1 MTTHKDENFV
11 SNSSITLESPE
22 VEKLRPR
29 ISLIGVGG
37 GGGNALKTMVD
48 QELDGVELFAV
59 NTDVQDL
66 ENLNGVTSIPIGSHS
81 TQGMGAGADPKVGK
95 KAAEESQEEIR
106 RYLEGTNMLFITACL
121 GGGTGTGA
129 APVIAQLAKDM
140 GILTVGIVTTPWR
153 FEGKKRMVSA
163 QAGVDEL
170 CSILDTVIV
179 IPNQNIF
186 RVINEKTPMKE
197 CEDLVNKTLHDGV
210 SAISALIMKNGSI
223 NIDFA
228 DVQTI
233 MQHKGKAIFGVGT
246 ASGEDRAV
254 LSAEAAISNPML
266 DDLSLKGTKGLLVS
280 LTAGSDINPFE
291 IDSALSLIQK
301 DVGKD
306 CEVIFGVFLDDEIGD
321 NFRTA
326 VIATGMNQGSEEIVV
341 DINKAEKNPLGQN
354 FIDII
359 EEKNSLL
366 GDNDESIDLEIK
378 TVSSE
383 EPHNM
388 SSEEDF
394 SFEEDFSKGTDL
406 LADENISNL
415 PDPEDWENDDGV
427 PLFNNDR
434 FDPSEDDKEEESQL
448 EIPAFQRFLG
458 RIKGN

>member
-1 MTTHKDENFV
+1 MSTYDEENFV
-11 SNSSITLESPE
+11 SNSSITLETPE

-37 GGGNALKTMVD
+37 GGGNALKTMV
-48 QELDGVELFAV
+48 EEGLDGVELFAV

-66 ENLNGVTSIPIGSHS
+66 ENLTGVTSIPIGSHA
-81 TQGMGAGADPKVGK
+81 TQGMGAGADPKIGK

-106 RYLEGTNMLFITACL
+106 RYLEGTHMLFITACL

-140 GILTVGIVTTPWR
+140 GILTVGIVTTPWK
-153 FEGKKRMVSA
+153 FEGKKRMLSA
-163 QAGVDEL
+163 KSGVDEL

-228 DVQTI
+228 DVKTI
-233 MQHKGKAIFGVGT
+233 MQHKGKAVFGVGT
-246 ASGEDRAV
+246 ASGEDRAI

-301 DVGKD
+301 DVGDD
-306 CEVIFGVFLDDEIGD
+306 CEVIFGVFPDDEIGD
-321 NFRTA
+321 SFRTA
-326 VIATGMNQGSEEIVV
+326 VIATGMEQNAEETVV
-341 DINKAEKNPLGQN
+341 ELNIDNNPSGQN
-354 FIDII
+354 FVDILDENNLSSGINEDNI
-359 EEKNSLL
+359 E
-366 GDNDESIDLEIK
+366 LEVKKI
-378 TVSSE
+378 TPDV
-383 EPHNM
+383 PHNIG
-388 SSEEDF
+388 SNEDSNFDEDF
-394 SFEEDFSKGTDL
+394 SQSIES
-406 LADENISNL
+406 LADENISTL
-415 PDPEDWENDDGV
+415 PEAEDWENDDGV

-434 FDPSEDDKEEESQL
+434 FDPSQEDKEDESQL
-448 EIPAFQRFLG
+448 EIPALQRFFG

>member
-1 MTTHKDENFV
+1 MTVYDEENFV
-11 SNSSITLESPE
+11 SNSSITLKTPE
-22 VEKLRPR
+22 VQKLRPR

-37 GGGNALKTMVD
+37 GGGNALKTMVE
-48 QELDGVELFAV
+48 QGLDGVELFAV

-66 ENLNGVTSIPIGSHS
+66 ENLSGVTSIPIGSHS

-106 RYLEGTNMLFITACL
+106 RYLEGTHMLFITACL

-140 GILTVGIVTTPWR
+140 GILTVGIVTTPWK
-153 FEGKKRMVSA
+153 FEGKKRMSSA
-163 QAGVDEL
+163 KSGVDEL

-228 DVQTI
+228 DVKTI
-233 MQHKGKAIFGVGT
+233 MQHRGKAVFGVGT
-246 ASGEDRAV
+246 ASGEDRAI

-301 DVGKD
+301 DVGED
-306 CEVIFGVFLDDEIGD
+306 CEVIFGVFPDEEIGD
-321 NFRTA
+321 SFRTA
-326 VIATGMNQGSEEIVV
+326 VIATGMDQSADETVI
-341 DINKAEKNPLGQN
+341 DINDHDNNSKGQN

-359 EEKNSLL
+359 DENTSSGNTNDKNVELPLRTASP
-366 GDNDESIDLEIK
+366 DI
-378 TVSSE
+378 
-383 EPHNM
+383 PHNM
-388 SSEEDF
+388 DTDDT
-394 SFEEDFSKGTDL
+394 SFEEDFSESIES

-415 PDPEDWENDDGV
+415 PDAEDWENDDGV

-434 FDPSEDDKEEESQL
+434 FDPSEDDQEDESQL
-448 EIPAFQRFLG
+448 EIPALQRFLG

>member
-1 MTTHKDENFV
+1 MTAYDEENFV
-11 SNSSITLESPE
+11 SNSSITLETPE

-37 GGGNALKTMVD
+37 GGGNALKTMIE
-48 QELDGVELFAV
+48 QGLDGVELFAV

-66 ENLNGVTSIPIGSHS
+66 ENLSGVTSIAIGSHS

-106 RYLEGTNMLFITACL
+106 RYLEGTHMLFITACL

-140 GILTVGIVTTPWR
+140 GILTVAIVTTPWK
-153 FEGKKRMVSA
+153 FEGKKRMSSA
-163 QAGVDEL
+163 KSGVDEL

-228 DVQTI
+228 DVKTI
-233 MQHKGKAIFGVGT
+233 MQHKGKAVFGVGT

-301 DVGKD
+301 DVGED
-306 CEVIFGVFLDDEIGD
+306 CEVIFGVFPDEEIGD
-321 NFRTA
+321 SFRTA
-326 VIATGMNQGSEEIVV
+326 VIATGMDQNVDETVV
-341 DINKAEKNPLGQN
+341 DINNSDKNPVDQN
-354 FIDII
+354 FIDVI
-359 EEKNSLL
+359 
-366 GDNDESIDLEIK
+366 DEN
-378 TVSSE
+378 VSSSNKDDE
-383 EPHNM
+383 NVELPLRNIAPDIPHNM
-388 SSEEDF
+388 DADEA
-394 SFEEDFSKGTDL
+394 SFEEDFSKSIES

-415 PDPEDWENDDGV
+415 PDAEDWENDDGV

-434 FDPSEDDKEEESQL
+434 FDPSEDDREDESQL
-448 EIPAFQRFLG
+448 EIPALQRFLG
-458 RIKGN
+458 KIKGN

>member
-1 MTTHKDENFV
+1 MTAYDDENFV
-11 SNSSITLESPE
+11 SNSSITLETPE

-37 GGGNALKTMVD
+37 GGGNALKTMVE
-48 QELDGVELFAV
+48 QGLNGVELFAV

-66 ENLNGVTSIPIGSHS
+66 ENLSGVTSIPIGSHS

-106 RYLEGTNMLFITACL
+106 RYLEGTHMLFITACL

-153 FEGKKRMVSA
+153 FEGKKRMLSA
-163 QAGVDEL
+163 TNGVDEL
-170 CSILDTVIV
+170 CAILDTVIV

-210 SAISALIMKNGSI
+210 SAVSDLIMKNGSI

-228 DVQTI
+228 DVETI
-233 MQHKGKAIFGVGT
+233 MQHKGKAVFGVGT
-246 ASGEDRAV
+246 ASGEDRAI

-301 DVGKD
+301 DVGDD
-306 CEVIFGVFLDDEIGD
+306 CEVIFGVFPDDEIGD
-321 NFRTA
+321 SFRTA
-326 VIATGMNQGSEEIVV
+326 VIATGMDQNIEETVVVLPSSGTSIEDNPSGQDFV
-341 DINKAEKNPLGQN
+341 DIINENNLN
-354 FIDII
+354 
-359 EEKNSLL
+359 
-366 GDNDESIDLEIK
+366 DNIKLEVKKITPDKPHNITSEQASDLEGIESL
-378 TVSSE
+378 V
-383 EPHNM
+383 
-388 SSEEDF
+388 D
-394 SFEEDFSKGTDL
+394 D
-406 LADENISNL
+406 NISTL
-415 PDPEDWENDDGV
+415 PDAEDWENDDI
-427 PLFNNDR
+427 PLFGNDK
-434 FDPSEDDKEEESQL
+434 FDPSDDDKEDESQL
-448 EIPAFQRFLG
+448 EIPAFQRFFG

>member
-1 MTTHKDENFV
+1 MSTYDEENFV
-11 SNSSITLESPE
+11 SNSSITLETPE

-37 GGGNALKTMVD
+37 GGGNALKTMV
-48 QELDGVELFAV
+48 EEGLDGVELFAV

-66 ENLNGVTSIPIGSHS
+66 ENLTGVTSIPIGSHA
-81 TQGMGAGADPKVGK
+81 TQGMGAGADPKIGK

-106 RYLEGTNMLFITACL
+106 RYLEGTHMLFITACL

-140 GILTVGIVTTPWR
+140 GILTVGIVTTPWK
-153 FEGKKRMVSA
+153 FEGKKRMLSA
-163 QAGVDEL
+163 KSGVDEL

-228 DVQTI
+228 DVKTI
-233 MQHKGKAIFGVGT
+233 MQHKGKAVFGVGT
-246 ASGEDRAV
+246 ASGEDRAI

-301 DVGKD
+301 DVGD
-306 CEVIFGVFLDDEIGD
+306 ECEVIFGVFPDDEIGD
-321 NFRTA
+321 SFRTA
-326 VIATGMNQGSEEIVV
+326 VIATGMEQNAEETVV
-341 DINKAEKNPLGQN
+341 DLNIDNNPSGQN
-354 FIDII
+354 FVDILDENNLSSVINEDNI
-359 EEKNSLL
+359 E
-366 GDNDESIDLEIK
+366 LEVKKI
-378 TVSSE
+378 TPDV
-383 EPHNM
+383 PHNI
-388 SSEEDF
+388 SSKEDSNFDEDF
-394 SFEEDFSKGTDL
+394 SQSIES
-406 LADENISNL
+406 LADENISSL
-415 PDPEDWENDDGV
+415 PEAEDWENDDGV

-434 FDPSEDDKEEESQL
+434 FDPSQEDKEDESQL
-448 EIPAFQRFLG
+448 EIPALQRFFG

>member
-1 MTTHKDENFV
+1 MTAYDEENFV
-11 SNSSITLESPE
+11 SNSSITLETPE

-37 GGGNALKTMVD
+37 GGGNALKTMVE
-48 QELDGVELFAV
+48 QGLDGVELFAV

-66 ENLNGVTSIPIGSHS
+66 ENLSGVTSIAIGSHS

-106 RYLEGTNMLFITACL
+106 RYLEGTHMLFITACL

-140 GILTVGIVTTPWR
+140 GILTVAIVTTPWK
-153 FEGKKRMVSA
+153 FEGKKRMSSA
-163 QAGVDEL
+163 KTGIDEL
-170 CSILDTVIV
+170 CSILDTVII

-228 DVQTI
+228 DVKTI
-233 MQHKGKAIFGVGT
+233 MQHKGKAVFGVGT

-301 DVGKD
+301 DVGED
-306 CEVIFGVFLDDEIGD
+306 CEVIFGVFPDEEIGD
-321 NFRTA
+321 SFRTA
-326 VIATGMNQGSEEIVV
+326 VIATGMDQNVDETVV
-341 DINKAEKNPLGQN
+341 DINNSDKNPVDQN
-354 FIDII
+354 FIDVI
-359 EEKNSLL
+359 
-366 GDNDESIDLEIK
+366 DEN
-378 TVSSE
+378 VSSSNKDDE
-383 EPHNM
+383 NVEIPLRNIAPDIPHNI
-388 SSEEDF
+388 DAGDA
-394 SFEEDFSKGTDL
+394 SFEEDFSKSIES

-415 PDPEDWENDDGV
+415 PDAEDWENDDGV

-434 FDPSEDDKEEESQL
+434 FDPSEDDREDESQL
-448 EIPAFQRFLG
+448 EIPALQRFLG
-458 RIKGN
+458 KIKGN

>member
-1 MTTHKDENFV
+1 MTAYDEENFV
-11 SNSSITLESPE
+11 SNSSITLETPE
-22 VEKLRPR
+22 VQKLRPR

-37 GGGNALKTMVD
+37 GGGNALKTMVE
-48 QELDGVELFAV
+48 QGLEGVELFAV

-66 ENLNGVTSIPIGSHS
+66 ENLSGVTSIPIGSHS

-106 RYLEGTNMLFITACL
+106 RYLEGTHMLFITACL

-140 GILTVGIVTTPWR
+140 GILTVGIVTTPWK
-153 FEGKKRMVSA
+153 FEGKKRMSSA
-163 QAGVDEL
+163 KSGVDEL

-228 DVQTI
+228 DVKTI
-233 MQHKGKAIFGVGT
+233 MQHRGKAVFGVGT
-246 ASGEDRAV
+246 ASGEDRAI

-301 DVGKD
+301 DVGED
-306 CEVIFGVFLDDEIGD
+306 CEVIFGVFPDEEIGD
-321 NFRTA
+321 SFRTA
-326 VIATGMNQGSEEIVV
+326 VIATGMDQSADKTVI
-341 DINKAEKNPLGQN
+341 DINDHDNNSKGQN

-359 EEKNSLL
+359 DENTSSGNTNDKNVELPLRTASP
-366 GDNDESIDLEIK
+366 DI
-378 TVSSE
+378 
-383 EPHNM
+383 PHNM
-388 SSEEDF
+388 DTDDT
-394 SFEEDFSKGTDL
+394 SFEEDFSESIES

-415 PDPEDWENDDGV
+415 SDAEDWENDDGV

-434 FDPSEDDKEEESQL
+434 FDPSEDDQEDESQL
-448 EIPAFQRFLG
+448 EIPALQRFLG

>member
-1 MTTHKDENFV
+1 MTAYDEENFV
-11 SNSSITLESPE
+11 SNSSITLETPE

-37 GGGNALKTMVD
+37 GGGNALKTMVE
-48 QELDGVELFAV
+48 QGLDGVELFAV

-66 ENLNGVTSIPIGSHS
+66 ENLSGVTSIAIGSHS

-106 RYLEGTNMLFITACL
+106 RYLEGTHMLFITACL

-140 GILTVGIVTTPWR
+140 GILTVAIVTTPWK
-153 FEGKKRMVSA
+153 FEGKKRMSSA
-163 QAGVDEL
+163 KSGVDEL

-228 DVQTI
+228 DVKTI
-233 MQHKGKAIFGVGT
+233 MQHKGKAVFGVGT

-301 DVGKD
+301 DVGED
-306 CEVIFGVFLDDEIGD
+306 CEVIFGVFPDEEIGD
-321 NFRTA
+321 SFRTA
-326 VIATGMNQGSEEIVV
+326 VIATGMDQNVDETVV
-341 DINKAEKNPLGQN
+341 DINNSDKNPVDQN
-354 FIDII
+354 FIDVI
-359 EEKNSLL
+359 
-366 GDNDESIDLEIK
+366 DEN
-378 TVSSE
+378 VSSSNKDDE
-383 EPHNM
+383 NVELPLRNIAPDIPHNM
-388 SSEEDF
+388 DADEA
-394 SFEEDFSKGTDL
+394 SFEEDFSKSIES

-415 PDPEDWENDDGV
+415 PDAEDWENDDGV

-434 FDPSEDDKEEESQL
+434 FDPSEDDREDESQL
-448 EIPAFQRFLG
+448 EIPALQRFLG
-458 RIKGN
+458 RIKGS

>member
-1 MTTHKDENFV
+1 MTTYEEENFV
-11 SNSSITLESPE
+11 SNSSITLETPE
-22 VEKLRPR
+22 IEKLRPR

-37 GGGNALKTMVD
+37 GGGNALKTMVE
-48 QELDGVELFAV
+48 QGLDGVELFAV

-81 TQGMGAGADPKVGK
+81 TQGMGAGADPKIGK

-106 RYLEGTNMLFITACL
+106 RYLEGTHMLFITACL

-140 GILTVGIVTTPWR
+140 GILTVGIVTTPWK
-153 FEGKKRMVSA
+153 FEGKKRMSSA
-163 QAGVDEL
+163 KNGVDEL

-228 DVQTI
+228 DVKTI
-233 MQHKGKAIFGVGT
+233 MQHKGKAVFGVGT
-246 ASGEDRAV
+246 ASGEDRAI

-301 DVGKD
+301 DVGED
-306 CEVIFGVFLDDEIGD
+306 CEVIFGVFPDEEIGD
-321 NFRTA
+321 SFRTA
-326 VIATGMNQGSEEIVV
+326 VIATGMEQNIEETVV
-341 DINKAEKNPLGQN
+341 EINADKNPTG
-354 FIDII
+354 
-359 EEKNSLL
+359 
-366 GDNDESIDLEIK
+366 
-378 TVSSE
+378 
-383 EPHNM
+383 
-388 SSEEDF
+388 
-394 SFEEDFSKGTDL
+394 
-406 LADENISNL
+406 
-415 PDPEDWENDDGV
+415 
-427 PLFNNDR
+427 
-434 FDPSEDDKEEESQL
+434 
-448 EIPAFQRFLG
+448 
-458 RIKGN
+458 

>member
-1 MTTHKDENFV
+1 MTAYDEENFV
-11 SNSSITLESPE
+11 SNSSITLETPE

-37 GGGNALKTMVD
+37 GGGNALKTMVE
-48 QELDGVELFAV
+48 QGLDGVELFAV

-66 ENLNGVTSIPIGSHS
+66 ENLSGVTSIAIGSHS

-106 RYLEGTNMLFITACL
+106 RYLEGTHMLFITACL

-140 GILTVGIVTTPWR
+140 GILTVGIVTTPWK
-153 FEGKKRMVSA
+153 FEGKKRMSSA
-163 QAGVDEL
+163 KTGIDEL
-170 CSILDTVIV
+170 CSILDTVII

-228 DVQTI
+228 DVKTI
-233 MQHKGKAIFGVGT
+233 MQHKGKAVFGVGT

-301 DVGKD
+301 DVGED
-306 CEVIFGVFLDDEIGD
+306 CEVIFGVFPDEEIGD
-321 NFRTA
+321 SFRTA
-326 VIATGMNQGSEEIVV
+326 VIATGMDQNVDETVV
-341 DINKAEKNPLGQN
+341 DINNSDKNPVDQN
-354 FIDII
+354 FIDVI
-359 EEKNSLL
+359 
-366 GDNDESIDLEIK
+366 DEN
-378 TVSSE
+378 VSSSNKDDE
-383 EPHNM
+383 NVELPLRNIAPDIPHNL
-388 SSEEDF
+388 S
-394 SFEEDFSKGTDL
+394 L
-406 LADENISNL
+406 IH
-415 PDPEDWENDDGV
+415 
-427 PLFNNDR
+427 
-434 FDPSEDDKEEESQL
+434 
-448 EIPAFQRFLG
+448 I
-458 RIKGN
+458 

>member
-1 MTTHKDENFV
+1 MSTYDEENFV
-11 SNSSITLESPE
+11 SNSSITLETPE

-37 GGGNALKTMVD
+37 GGGNALKTMV
-48 QELDGVELFAV
+48 EEGLDGVELFAV

-66 ENLNGVTSIPIGSHS
+66 ENLTGVTSIPIGSHA
-81 TQGMGAGADPKVGK
+81 TQGMGAGADPKIGK

-106 RYLEGTNMLFITACL
+106 RYLEGTHMLFITACL

-140 GILTVGIVTTPWR
+140 GILTVGIVTTPWK
-153 FEGKKRMVSA
+153 FEGKKRMLSA
-163 QAGVDEL
+163 KSGVDEL

-228 DVQTI
+228 DVKTI
-233 MQHKGKAIFGVGT
+233 MQHKGKAVFGVGT
-246 ASGEDRAV
+246 ASGEDRAI

-301 DVGKD
+301 DVGDD
-306 CEVIFGVFLDDEIGD
+306 CEVIFGVFPDDEIGD
-321 NFRTA
+321 SFRTA
-326 VIATGMNQGSEEIVV
+326 VIATGMEQNAEETVV
-341 DINKAEKNPLGQN
+341 DLNIDNNPSGQN
-354 FIDII
+354 FVDILDENNLSSGINEDNI
-359 EEKNSLL
+359 E
-366 GDNDESIDLEIK
+366 LEVKKI
-378 TVSSE
+378 TPDV
-383 EPHNM
+383 PHNIG
-388 SSEEDF
+388 SKEGSNFDEDF
-394 SFEEDFSKGTDL
+394 SQSIES
-406 LADENISNL
+406 LADENISTL
-415 PDPEDWENDDGV
+415 PEAEDWENDDGV

-434 FDPSEDDKEEESQL
+434 FDPSQEDKEDESQL
-448 EIPAFQRFLG
+448 EIPALQRFFG

>member
-1 MTTHKDENFV
+1 MTTYDEENFV
-11 SNSSITLESPE
+11 SNSSINLETPE
-22 VEKLRPR
+22 VQKLRPR

-37 GGGNALKTMVD
+37 GGGNALKTMVE
-48 QELDGVELFAV
+48 QGLDGVELFAV

-66 ENLNGVTSIPIGSHS
+66 ENLSGVTSIPIGSHS

-106 RYLEGTNMLFITACL
+106 RYLEGTHMLFITACL

-140 GILTVGIVTTPWR
+140 GILTVGIVTTPWK
-153 FEGKKRMVSA
+153 FEGKKRMSSA
-163 QAGVDEL
+163 KSGVDEL

-228 DVQTI
+228 DVKTI
-233 MQHKGKAIFGVGT
+233 MQHRGKAVFGVGT
-246 ASGEDRAV
+246 ASGEDRAI

-301 DVGKD
+301 DVGED
-306 CEVIFGVFLDDEIGD
+306 CEVIFGVFPDEEIGD
-321 NFRTA
+321 SFRTA
-326 VIATGMNQGSEEIVV
+326 VIATGMDQSVDETVI
-341 DINKAEKNPLGQN
+341 DINDHDNNSKGQN

-359 EEKNSLL
+359 DENTSSGNTNGKNVELPLRTASP
-366 GDNDESIDLEIK
+366 DI
-378 TVSSE
+378 
-383 EPHNM
+383 PHNM
-388 SSEEDF
+388 DTDDT
-394 SFEEDFSKGTDL
+394 SFEEDFSESIES

-415 PDPEDWENDDGV
+415 PDAEDWENDDGV

-434 FDPSEDDKEEESQL
+434 FDPSEDDQEDESQL
-448 EIPAFQRFLG
+448 EIPALQRFLG

>member
-1 MTTHKDENFV
+1 MSTYDEENFV
-11 SNSSITLESPE
+11 SNSSITLETPE

-37 GGGNALKTMVD
+37 GGGNALKTMV
-48 QELDGVELFAV
+48 EEGLDGVELFAV

-66 ENLNGVTSIPIGSHS
+66 ENLTGVTSIPIGSHA
-81 TQGMGAGADPKVGK
+81 TQGMGAGADPKIGK

-106 RYLEGTNMLFITACL
+106 RYLEGTHMLFITACL

-140 GILTVGIVTTPWR
+140 GILTVGIVTTPWK
-153 FEGKKRMVSA
+153 FEGKKRMLSA
-163 QAGVDEL
+163 KSGVDEL

-210 SAISALIMKNGSI
+210 SAISALIIKNGSM

-228 DVQTI
+228 DVVTI
-233 MQHKGKAIFGVGT
+233 MQHKGKAVFGVGT
-246 ASGEDRAV
+246 ASGEDRAI

-301 DVGKD
+301 DVGD
-306 CEVIFGVFLDDEIGD
+306 ECEVIFGVFPDDEIGD
-321 NFRTA
+321 SFRTA
-326 VIATGMNQGSEEIVV
+326 VIATGMEQNAEETVV
-341 DINKAEKNPLGQN
+341 DLNIDNNPSGQN
-354 FIDII
+354 FVDILDENNLSSGINEDNI
-359 EEKNSLL
+359 E
-366 GDNDESIDLEIK
+366 LEVKKI
-378 TVSSE
+378 TPDVPHNVSSKKDS
-383 EPHNM
+383 NID
-388 SSEEDF
+388 EDF
-394 SFEEDFSKGTDL
+394 SQSIES
-406 LADENISNL
+406 LADENISTL
-415 PDPEDWENDDGV
+415 PEAEDWENDDGV

-434 FDPSEDDKEEESQL
+434 FDPSQEDKEDESQL
-448 EIPAFQRFLG
+448 EIPALQRFFG

>member
-1 MTTHKDENFV
+1 MSTYDEENFV
-11 SNSSITLESPE
+11 SNSSITLETPE

-37 GGGNALKTMVD
+37 GGGNALKTMV
-48 QELDGVELFAV
+48 EEGLDGVELFAV

-66 ENLNGVTSIPIGSHS
+66 ENLTGVTSIPIGSHA
-81 TQGMGAGADPKVGK
+81 TQGMGAGADPKIGK

-106 RYLEGTNMLFITACL
+106 RYLEGTHMLFITACL

-140 GILTVGIVTTPWR
+140 GILTVAIVTTPWE
-153 FEGKKRMVSA
+153 FEGKKRMLSA
-163 QAGVDEL
+163 KSGVDEL

-228 DVQTI
+228 DVKTI
-233 MQHKGKAIFGVGT
+233 MQHKGKAVFGVGT
-246 ASGEDRAV
+246 ASGEDRAI

-301 DVGKD
+301 DVGD
-306 CEVIFGVFLDDEIGD
+306 ECEVIFGVFPDDEIGD
-321 NFRTA
+321 SFRTA
-326 VIATGMNQGSEEIVV
+326 VIATGMEQNAEETVV
-341 DINKAEKNPLGQN
+341 DLNIDNNPSGQN
-354 FIDII
+354 FVDILDENNLSSGINEDNI
-359 EEKNSLL
+359 E
-366 GDNDESIDLEIK
+366 LEVKKI
-378 TVSSE
+378 TPDV
-383 EPHNM
+383 PHNI
-388 SSEEDF
+388 SSKEDSNFDEDF
-394 SFEEDFSKGTDL
+394 SQSIES
-406 LADENISNL
+406 LADENISSL
-415 PDPEDWENDDGV
+415 PEAEDWENDDGV

-434 FDPSEDDKEEESQL
+434 FDPSQEDKEDESQL
-448 EIPAFQRFLG
+448 EIPALQRFFG

>member
-1 MTTHKDENFV
+1 MTAYDEENFV
-11 SNSSITLESPE
+11 SNSSITLETPE

-37 GGGNALKTMVD
+37 GGGNALKTMVE
-48 QELDGVELFAV
+48 QGLDGVELFAV

-66 ENLNGVTSIPIGSHS
+66 ENLSGVTSIAIGSHS

-106 RYLEGTNMLFITACL
+106 RYLEGTHMLFITACL

-140 GILTVGIVTTPWR
+140 GILTVGIVTTPWK
-153 FEGKKRMVSA
+153 FEGKKRMSSA
-163 QAGVDEL
+163 KTGIDEL
-170 CSILDTVIV
+170 CSILDTVII

-228 DVQTI
+228 DVKTI
-233 MQHKGKAIFGVGT
+233 MQHKGKAVFGVGT

-301 DVGKD
+301 DVGED
-306 CEVIFGVFLDDEIGD
+306 CEVIFGVFPDEEIGD
-321 NFRTA
+321 SFRTA
-326 VIATGMNQGSEEIVV
+326 VIATGMDQNVDETVV
-341 DINKAEKNPLGQN
+341 DINNSDKNPVDQN
-354 FIDII
+354 FIDVI
-359 EEKNSLL
+359 
-366 GDNDESIDLEIK
+366 DEN
-378 TVSSE
+378 VSSSNKDDQNVE
-383 EPHNM
+383 LPLRNIAPDIPHNM
-388 SSEEDF
+388 DADEA
-394 SFEEDFSKGTDL
+394 SFEEDFSKSIES
-406 LADENISNL
+406 LADKNISNL
-415 PDPEDWENDDGV
+415 PDAEDWENDDGV

-434 FDPSEDDKEEESQL
+434 FDPSEDDREDESQL
-448 EIPAFQRFLG
+448 EIPALQRFLG
-458 RIKGN
+458 KIKGN

>member
-1 MTTHKDENFV
+1 MSTYDEENFV
-11 SNSSITLESPE
+11 SNSSITLETPE

-37 GGGNALKTMVD
+37 GGGNALKTMV
-48 QELDGVELFAV
+48 EEGLDGVELFAV

-66 ENLNGVTSIPIGSHS
+66 ENLTGVTSIPIGSHA
-81 TQGMGAGADPKVGK
+81 TQGMGAGADPKIGK

-106 RYLEGTNMLFITACL
+106 RYLEGTHMLFITACL

-140 GILTVGIVTTPWR
+140 GILTVGIVTTPWK
-153 FEGKKRMVSA
+153 FEGKKRMLSA
-163 QAGVDEL
+163 KSGVDEL

-228 DVQTI
+228 DVKTI
-233 MQHKGKAIFGVGT
+233 MQHKGKAVFGVGT
-246 ASGEDRAV
+246 ASGEDRAI

-301 DVGKD
+301 DVGDD
-306 CEVIFGVFLDDEIGD
+306 CEVIFGVFPDDEIGD
-321 NFRTA
+321 SFRTA
-326 VIATGMNQGSEEIVV
+326 VIATGMEQNAQETVV
-341 DINKAEKNPLGQN
+341 DLNIDNNPSGQN
-354 FIDII
+354 FVDILDENNLSSGINEDNI
-359 EEKNSLL
+359 E
-366 GDNDESIDLEIK
+366 LEVKKINPD
-378 TVSSE
+378 V
-383 EPHNM
+383 PHNI
-388 SSEEDF
+388 SSKEDSNFDEDF
-394 SFEEDFSKGTDL
+394 SQSIES
-406 LADENISNL
+406 LADENISSL
-415 PDPEDWENDDGV
+415 PEAEDWENDDGV

-434 FDPSEDDKEEESQL
+434 FDPSQEDKEDESQL
-448 EIPAFQRFLG
+448 EIPALQRFFG

>member
-1 MTTHKDENFV
+1 MTAYDEENFV
-11 SNSSITLESPE
+11 SNSSITLETPE

-37 GGGNALKTMVD
+37 GGGNALKTMVE
-48 QELDGVELFAV
+48 QGLDGVELFAV

-66 ENLNGVTSIPIGSHS
+66 ENLSGVTSIAIGSHS

-106 RYLEGTNMLFITACL
+106 RYLEGTHMLFITACL

-140 GILTVGIVTTPWR
+140 GILTVGIVTTPWK
-153 FEGKKRMVSA
+153 FEGKKRMSSA
-163 QAGVDEL
+163 KTGIDEL
-170 CSILDTVIV
+170 CSILDTVII

-228 DVQTI
+228 DVKTI
-233 MQHKGKAIFGVGT
+233 MQHKGKAVFGVGT
-246 ASGEDRAV
+246 ASGEDRAI

-301 DVGKD
+301 DVGED
-306 CEVIFGVFLDDEIGD
+306 CEVIFGVFPDEEIGD
-321 NFRTA
+321 SFRTA
-326 VIATGMNQGSEEIVV
+326 VIATGMDQNVDETVV
-341 DINKAEKNPLGQN
+341 DINNSDKNPVDQN
-354 FIDII
+354 FIDVI
-359 EEKNSLL
+359 
-366 GDNDESIDLEIK
+366 DEN
-378 TVSSE
+378 VSSSNKDDE
-383 EPHNM
+383 NVELPLRNIAPDIPHNM
-388 SSEEDF
+388 DEDDA
-394 SFEEDFSKGTDL
+394 SFEEDFSKSIES

-415 PDPEDWENDDGV
+415 PDAEDWENDDGV

-434 FDPSEDDKEEESQL
+434 FDPSEDDREDESQL
-448 EIPAFQRFLG
+448 EIPALQRFLG
-458 RIKGN
+458 KIKGS

>member
-1 MTTHKDENFV
+1 MTAYDEENFV
-11 SNSSITLESPE
+11 SNSSITLETPE
-22 VEKLRPR
+22 VQKLRPR

-37 GGGNALKTMVD
+37 GGGNALKTMVE
-48 QELDGVELFAV
+48 QGLEGVELFAV

-66 ENLNGVTSIPIGSHS
+66 ENLSGVTSIPIGSHS

-106 RYLEGTNMLFITACL
+106 RYLEGTHMLFITACL

-140 GILTVGIVTTPWR
+140 GILTVGIVTTPWK
-153 FEGKKRMVSA
+153 FEGKKRMSSA
-163 QAGVDEL
+163 KSGVDEL

-228 DVQTI
+228 DVKTI
-233 MQHKGKAIFGVGT
+233 MQHRGKAVFGVGT
-246 ASGEDRAV
+246 ASGEDRAI

-301 DVGKD
+301 DVGED
-306 CEVIFGVFLDDEIGD
+306 CEVIFGVFPDEEIGD
-321 NFRTA
+321 SFRTA
-326 VIATGMNQGSEEIVV
+326 VIATGMDQSADKTVI
-341 DINKAEKNPLGQN
+341 DINDHDNNSKGQN

-359 EEKNSLL
+359 DENTSSGNTNDKNVELPLRTASP
-366 GDNDESIDLEIK
+366 DI
-378 TVSSE
+378 
-383 EPHNM
+383 PHNM
-388 SSEEDF
+388 DTDDT
-394 SFEEDFSKGTDL
+394 SFEEDFSESIES

-415 PDPEDWENDDGV
+415 PDAEDWENDDGV

-434 FDPSEDDKEEESQL
+434 FDPSEDDQEDESQL
-448 EIPAFQRFLG
+448 EIPALQRFLG

>member
-1 MTTHKDENFV
+1 MTAYDEENFV
-11 SNSSITLESPE
+11 SNSSITLETPE

-37 GGGNALKTMVD
+37 GGGNALKTMVE
-48 QELDGVELFAV
+48 QGLDGVELFAV

-66 ENLNGVTSIPIGSHS
+66 ENLSGVTSIAIGSHS

-106 RYLEGTNMLFITACL
+106 RYLEGTHMLFITACL

-140 GILTVGIVTTPWR
+140 GILTVAIVTTPWK
-153 FEGKKRMVSA
+153 FEGKKRMSSA
-163 QAGVDEL
+163 KTGIDEL
-170 CSILDTVIV
+170 CSILDTVII

-228 DVQTI
+228 DVKTI
-233 MQHKGKAIFGVGT
+233 MQHKGKAVFGVGT

-301 DVGKD
+301 DVGPD
-306 CEVIFGVFLDDEIGD
+306 CEVIFGVFPDEEIGD
-321 NFRTA
+321 SFMTA
-326 VIATGMNQGSEEIVV
+326 VIATGMDQNVDETVV
-341 DINKAEKNPLGQN
+341 DINNSDKNPVDQN
-354 FIDII
+354 FIDVI
-359 EEKNSLL
+359 
-366 GDNDESIDLEIK
+366 DEN
-378 TVSSE
+378 VSSSNKDDE
-383 EPHNM
+383 NVEIPLRNIAPDIPHNM
-388 SSEEDF
+388 DADDA
-394 SFEEDFSKGTDL
+394 SFEEDFSKSIES

-415 PDPEDWENDDGV
+415 PDAEDWENDDGV

-434 FDPSEDDKEEESQL
+434 FDPSEDDREDESQL
-448 EIPAFQRFLG
+448 EIPALQRFLG
-458 RIKGN
+458 KIKGN

>member
-1 MTTHKDENFV
+1 MTAYDEENFV
-11 SNSSITLESPE
+11 SNSSITLETPE

-37 GGGNALKTMVD
+37 GGGNALKTMVE
-48 QELDGVELFAV
+48 QGLDGVELFAV

-66 ENLNGVTSIPIGSHS
+66 ENLSGVTSIAIGSHS

-106 RYLEGTNMLFITACL
+106 RYLEGTHMLFITACL

-140 GILTVGIVTTPWR
+140 GILTVAIVTTPWK
-153 FEGKKRMVSA
+153 FEGKKRMSSA
-163 QAGVDEL
+163 KTGIDEL
-170 CSILDTVIV
+170 CSILDTVII

-228 DVQTI
+228 DVKTI
-233 MQHKGKAIFGVGT
+233 MQHKGKAVFGVGT

-301 DVGKD
+301 DVGED
-306 CEVIFGVFLDDEIGD
+306 CEVIFGVFPDEEIGD
-321 NFRTA
+321 SFRTA
-326 VIATGMNQGSEEIVV
+326 VIATGMDQNVDETVV
-341 DINKAEKNPLGQN
+341 DINNSDKNPVDQN
-354 FIDII
+354 FIDVI
-359 EEKNSLL
+359 
-366 GDNDESIDLEIK
+366 DEN
-378 TVSSE
+378 VSSSNKDDE
-383 EPHNM
+383 NVELPLRNIAPDIPHNM
-388 SSEEDF
+388 DADEA
-394 SFEEDFSKGTDL
+394 SFEEDFSKSIES

-415 PDPEDWENDDGV
+415 PDAEDWENDDGV

-434 FDPSEDDKEEESQL
+434 FDPSEDDREDESQL
-448 EIPAFQRFLG
+448 EIPALQRFLG
-458 RIKGN
+458 KIKGN

>member
-1 MTTHKDENFV
+1 MSTYDEENFV
-11 SNSSITLESPE
+11 SNSSITLETPE

-29 ISLIGVGG
+29 IALIGVGG
-37 GGGNALKTMVD
+37 GGGNALKTMV
-48 QELDGVELFAV
+48 EEGLDGVELFAV

-66 ENLNGVTSIPIGSHS
+66 ESSTGVTSIPIGSHA
-81 TQGMGAGADPKVGK
+81 TQGMGAGADPKIGK

-106 RYLEGTNMLFITACL
+106 RYLEGTHMLFITACL

-140 GILTVGIVTTPWR
+140 GILTVGIVTTPWK
-153 FEGKKRMVSA
+153 FEGKKRMLSA
-163 QAGVDEL
+163 KSGVDEL

-210 SAISALIMKNGSI
+210 SAISALIIKNGSI

-228 DVQTI
+228 DVVTI
-233 MQHKGKAIFGVGT
+233 MQHKGKAVFGVGT
-246 ASGEDRAV
+246 ASGEDRAS

-291 IDSALSLIQK
+291 IASALSLIQK
-301 DVGKD
+301 DVGDD
-306 CEVIFGVFLDDEIGD
+306 CEVIFGVFPDDEIGD
-321 NFRTA
+321 SFRTA
-326 VIATGMNQGSEEIVV
+326 VIATGMEQNAEETVV
-341 DINKAEKNPLGQN
+341 ELNIDNNPSGQN
-354 FIDII
+354 FVDILDENNLSSDINEDNI
-359 EEKNSLL
+359 E
-366 GDNDESIDLEIK
+366 LEVKKI
-378 TVSSE
+378 TPDV
-383 EPHNM
+383 PHNI
-388 SSEEDF
+388 SSKEDSNFNEDF
-394 SFEEDFSKGTDL
+394 SQSIES
-406 LADENISNL
+406 LADENISTL
-415 PDPEDWENDDGV
+415 PEAEDWENDDGV

-434 FDPSEDDKEEESQL
+434 FDPSQEDKEDESQL
-448 EIPAFQRFLG
+448 EIPALQRFFG

>member
-1 MTTHKDENFV
+1 MTAYDEENFV
-11 SNSSITLESPE
+11 SNSSITLETPE

-37 GGGNALKTMVD
+37 GGGNALKTMVE
-48 QELDGVELFAV
+48 QGLDGVELFAV

-66 ENLNGVTSIPIGSHS
+66 ENLSGVTSIAIGSHS

-106 RYLEGTNMLFITACL
+106 RYLEGTHMLFITACL

-140 GILTVGIVTTPWR
+140 GILTVGIVTTPWK
-153 FEGKKRMVSA
+153 FEGKKRMSSA
-163 QAGVDEL
+163 KTGIDEL
-170 CSILDTVIV
+170 CSILDTVII

-228 DVQTI
+228 DVKTI
-233 MQHKGKAIFGVGT
+233 MQHKGKAVFGVGT

-291 IDSALSLIQK
+291 IDSAL
-301 DVGKD
+301 
-306 CEVIFGVFLDDEIGD
+306 
-321 NFRTA
+321 
-326 VIATGMNQGSEEIVV
+326 
-341 DINKAEKNPLGQN
+341 
-354 FIDII
+354 
-359 EEKNSLL
+359 
-366 GDNDESIDLEIK
+366 
-378 TVSSE
+378 
-383 EPHNM
+383 
-388 SSEEDF
+388 
-394 SFEEDFSKGTDL
+394 
-406 LADENISNL
+406 
-415 PDPEDWENDDGV
+415 
-427 PLFNNDR
+427 
-434 FDPSEDDKEEESQL
+434 
-448 EIPAFQRFLG
+448 
-458 RIKGN
+458 

>member
-1 MTTHKDENFV
+1 MTTYEEENFV
-11 SNSSITLESPE
+11 SNSSITLETPE
-22 VEKLRPR
+22 IEKLRPR

-37 GGGNALKTMVD
+37 GGGNALKTMVE
-48 QELDGVELFAV
+48 QGLDGVELFAV

-81 TQGMGAGADPKVGK
+81 TQGMGAGADPKIGK

-106 RYLEGTNMLFITACL
+106 RYLEGTHMLFITACL
-121 GGGTGTGA
+121 GGGTGTRA

-140 GILTVGIVTTPWR
+140 GILTVGIVTTPWK
-153 FEGKKRMVSA
+153 FEGMKRMSSA
-163 QAGVDEL
+163 KNGVDEL

-228 DVQTI
+228 DVKTI
-233 MQHKGKAIFGVGT
+233 MQHKGKAVFGVGT
-246 ASGEDRAV
+246 ASGEDRAI

-301 DVGKD
+301 DVGED
-306 CEVIFGVFLDDEIGD
+306 CEVIFGVFPDEEIGD
-321 NFRTA
+321 SFRTA
-326 VIATGMNQGSEEIVV
+326 VIATGMEQNIEETVV
-341 DINKAEKNPLGQN
+341 EINADKNPTGQN

-359 EEKNSLL
+359 DENNSSF
-366 GDNDESIDLEIK
+366 E
-378 TVSSE
+378 SSE
-383 EPHNM
+383 ENTELEVKTITPDIPHNM
-388 SSEEDF
+388 DTEEDVEFDEDF
-394 SFEEDFSKGTDL
+394 SQSIDS
-406 LADENISNL
+406 LADKNISNL
-415 PDPEDWENDDGV
+415 PDAEDWENDDGV

-434 FDPSEDDKEEESQL
+434 FDPSDDDKEDESQL
-448 EIPAFQRFLG
+448 EIPALQRFLG

>member
-1 MTTHKDENFV
+1 MSTYDEENFV
-11 SNSSITLESPE
+11 SNSSITLETPE

-37 GGGNALKTMVD
+37 GGGNALKTMV
-48 QELDGVELFAV
+48 EEGLDGVELFAV

-66 ENLNGVTSIPIGSHS
+66 ENLTGVTSIPIGSHA
-81 TQGMGAGADPKVGK
+81 TQGMGAGADPKIGK

-106 RYLEGTNMLFITACL
+106 RYLEGTHMLFITACL

-140 GILTVGIVTTPWR
+140 GILTVGIVTTPWK
-153 FEGKKRMVSA
+153 FEGKKRMLSA
-163 QAGVDEL
+163 KSGVDEL

-228 DVQTI
+228 DVKTI
-233 MQHKGKAIFGVGT
+233 MQHKGKAVFGVGT
-246 ASGEDRAV
+246 ASGEDRAI

-301 DVGKD
+301 DVGD
-306 CEVIFGVFLDDEIGD
+306 ECEVIFGVFPDDEIGD
-321 NFRTA
+321 SFRTA
-326 VIATGMNQGSEEIVV
+326 VIATGMEQNAEETVV
-341 DINKAEKNPLGQN
+341 DLNIDNNPSEQN
-354 FIDII
+354 FVDILDENNLSSGINEDNI
-359 EEKNSLL
+359 E
-366 GDNDESIDLEIK
+366 LEVKKI
-378 TVSSE
+378 TPDV
-383 EPHNM
+383 PHNI
-388 SSEEDF
+388 SSKEDSNFDEDF
-394 SFEEDFSKGTDL
+394 SQSIES
-406 LADENISNL
+406 LADENISSL
-415 PDPEDWENDDGV
+415 PEAEDWENDDGV

-434 FDPSEDDKEEESQL
+434 FDPSQEDKEDESQL
-448 EIPAFQRFLG
+448 EIPALQRFFG

>member
-1 MTTHKDENFV
+1 MSTYDEENFV
-11 SNSSITLESPE
+11 SNSSITLETPE

-37 GGGNALKTMVD
+37 GGGNALKTMV
-48 QELDGVELFAV
+48 EEGLDGVELFAV

-66 ENLNGVTSIPIGSHS
+66 ENLTGVTSIPIGSHA
-81 TQGMGAGADPKVGK
+81 TQGMGAGADPKIGK

-106 RYLEGTNMLFITACL
+106 RYLEGTHMLFITACL

-140 GILTVGIVTTPWR
+140 GILTVGIVTTPWK
-153 FEGKKRMVSA
+153 FEGKKRMLSA
-163 QAGVDEL
+163 KSGVDEL

-228 DVQTI
+228 DVKTI
-233 MQHKGKAIFGVGT
+233 MQHKGKAVFGVGT
-246 ASGEDRAV
+246 ASGEDRAI

-301 DVGKD
+301 DVGDD
-306 CEVIFGVFLDDEIGD
+306 CEVIFGVFPDDEIGD
-321 NFRTA
+321 SFRTA
-326 VIATGMNQGSEEIVV
+326 VIATGMEQNAEETVV
-341 DINKAEKNPLGQN
+341 DLNIDNNPSGQN
-354 FIDII
+354 FVDILDENNLSSVINEDNI
-359 EEKNSLL
+359 E
-366 GDNDESIDLEIK
+366 LEVKKI
-378 TVSSE
+378 TPDV
-383 EPHNM
+383 PHNI
-388 SSEEDF
+388 SSKEDSNFDEDF
-394 SFEEDFSKGTDL
+394 SQSIES
-406 LADENISNL
+406 LADENISSL
-415 PDPEDWENDDGV
+415 PEAEDWENDDGV

-434 FDPSEDDKEEESQL
+434 FDPSQEDKEDESQL
-448 EIPAFQRFLG
+448 EIPALQRFFG

>member
-1 MTTHKDENFV
+1 MSTYDEENFV
-11 SNSSITLESPE
+11 SNSSITLETPE

-37 GGGNALKTMVD
+37 GGGNALKTMV
-48 QELDGVELFAV
+48 EEGLDGVELFAV

-66 ENLNGVTSIPIGSHS
+66 ENLTGVTSIPIGSHA
-81 TQGMGAGADPKVGK
+81 TQGMGAGADPKIGK

-106 RYLEGTNMLFITACL
+106 RYLEGTHMLFITACL

-140 GILTVGIVTTPWR
+140 GILTVGIVTTPWK
-153 FEGKKRMVSA
+153 FEGKKRMLSA
-163 QAGVDEL
+163 KSGVDEL

-228 DVQTI
+228 DVKTI
-233 MQHKGKAIFGVGT
+233 MQHKGKAVFGVGT
-246 ASGEDRAV
+246 ASGEDRAI

-266 DDLSLKGTKGLLVS
+266 DDLSLKGTKALLVS

-301 DVGKD
+301 DVGDD
-306 CEVIFGVFLDDEIGD
+306 CEVIFGVFPDDEIGD
-321 NFRTA
+321 SFRTA
-326 VIATGMNQGSEEIVV
+326 VIATGMEQNAEETVV
-341 DINKAEKNPLGQN
+341 DLNIDNNPSGQN
-354 FIDII
+354 FVDILDENNLSSGINEDNI
-359 EEKNSLL
+359 E
-366 GDNDESIDLEIK
+366 LEVKKI
-378 TVSSE
+378 TPDV
-383 EPHNM
+383 PHNI
-388 SSEEDF
+388 SSKEDSNFDEDF
-394 SFEEDFSKGTDL
+394 SQSIES
-406 LADENISNL
+406 LADENISSL
-415 PDPEDWENDDGV
+415 PEAEDWENDDGV

-434 FDPSEDDKEEESQL
+434 FDPSQEDKEDESQL
-448 EIPAFQRFLG
+448 EIPALQRFFG

>member
-1 MTTHKDENFV
+1 MSTYDEENFV
-11 SNSSITLESPE
+11 SNSSITLETPE

-37 GGGNALKTMVD
+37 GGGNALKTMV
-48 QELDGVELFAV
+48 EEGLDGVELFAV

-66 ENLNGVTSIPIGSHS
+66 ENLTGVTSIPIGSHA
-81 TQGMGAGADPKVGK
+81 TQGMGAGADPKIGK

-106 RYLEGTNMLFITACL
+106 RYLEGTHMLFITACL

-140 GILTVGIVTTPWR
+140 GILTVAIVTTPWE
-153 FEGKKRMVSA
+153 FEGKKRMLSA
-163 QAGVDEL
+163 KSGVDEL

-228 DVQTI
+228 DVKTI
-233 MQHKGKAIFGVGT
+233 MQHKGKAVFGVGT
-246 ASGEDRAV
+246 ASGEDRAI

-301 DVGKD
+301 DVGDD
-306 CEVIFGVFLDDEIGD
+306 CEVIFGVFPDDEIGD
-321 NFRTA
+321 SFRTA
-326 VIATGMNQGSEEIVV
+326 VIATGMEQNAEETVV
-341 DINKAEKNPLGQN
+341 ELNIDNNPSGQN
-354 FIDII
+354 FVDILDENNLSSGINEDNI
-359 EEKNSLL
+359 E
-366 GDNDESIDLEIK
+366 LEVKKI
-378 TVSSE
+378 TPDVPHNVSSKE
-383 EPHNM
+383 DSNFD
-388 SSEEDF
+388 EDF
-394 SFEEDFSKGTDL
+394 SQSIES
-406 LADENISNL
+406 LADENISSL
-415 PDPEDWENDDGV
+415 PEAEDWENDDGV

-434 FDPSEDDKEEESQL
+434 FDPSQEDKEDESQL
-448 EIPAFQRFLG
+448 EIPALQRFFG

>member
-1 MTTHKDENFV
+1 MSTYDEENFV
-11 SNSSITLESPE
+11 SNSSITLETPE

-37 GGGNALKTMVD
+37 GGGNALKTMV
-48 QELDGVELFAV
+48 EEGLDGVELFAV

-66 ENLNGVTSIPIGSHS
+66 ENLTGVTSIPIGSHA
-81 TQGMGAGADPKVGK
+81 TQGMGEGADPKIGK

-106 RYLEGTNMLFITACL
+106 RYLEGTHMLFITACL

-140 GILTVGIVTTPWR
+140 GILTVGIVTTPWK
-153 FEGKKRMVSA
+153 FEGKKRMLSA
-163 QAGVDEL
+163 KSGVDEL

-210 SAISALIMKNGSI
+210 SAISALIIKNGSM

-228 DVQTI
+228 DVVTI
-233 MQHKGKAIFGVGT
+233 MQHKGKAVFGVGT
-246 ASGEDRAV
+246 ASGEDRAS

-291 IDSALSLIQK
+291 IASALSLIQK
-301 DVGKD
+301 DVGDD
-306 CEVIFGVFLDDEIGD
+306 CEVIFGVFPDDEIGD
-321 NFRTA
+321 SFRTA
-326 VIATGMNQGSEEIVV
+326 VIATGMEQNAEETVV
-341 DINKAEKNPLGQN
+341 DLNIDNNPSGQN
-354 FIDII
+354 FVDILDENNLSSGINEDNI
-359 EEKNSLL
+359 E
-366 GDNDESIDLEIK
+366 LEVKKI
-378 TVSSE
+378 TPDV
-383 EPHNM
+383 PHNI
-388 SSEEDF
+388 SSKEDSNFDEDF
-394 SFEEDFSKGTDL
+394 SQSIES
-406 LADENISNL
+406 LADENISSL
-415 PDPEDWENDDGV
+415 PEAEDWENDDGV

-434 FDPSEDDKEEESQL
+434 FDPSQEDKEDESQL
-448 EIPAFQRFLG
+448 EIPALQRFFG

>member
-1 MTTHKDENFV
+1 MTAYDEENFV
-11 SNSSITLESPE
+11 SNSSITLETPE
-22 VEKLRPR
+22 VQKLRPR

-37 GGGNALKTMVD
+37 GGGNALKTMVE
-48 QELDGVELFAV
+48 QGLDGVELFAV

-66 ENLNGVTSIPIGSHS
+66 ENLSGVTSIPIGSHS

-106 RYLEGTNMLFITACL
+106 RYLEGTHMLFITACL

-153 FEGKKRMVSA
+153 FEGKKRMSSA
-163 QAGVDEL
+163 KSGVDEL

-228 DVQTI
+228 DVKTI
-233 MQHKGKAIFGVGT
+233 MQHRGKAVFGVGT
-246 ASGEDRAV
+246 ASGEDRAI

-301 DVGKD
+301 DVGED
-306 CEVIFGVFLDDEIGD
+306 CEVIFGVFPDEEIGD
-321 NFRTA
+321 SFRTA
-326 VIATGMNQGSEEIVV
+326 VIATGMDQSVDETVI
-341 DINKAEKNPLGQN
+341 DINDHDNNSKGQN

-359 EEKNSLL
+359 DENTSSGNTNDKNVELPLRTASP
-366 GDNDESIDLEIK
+366 DI
-378 TVSSE
+378 
-383 EPHNM
+383 PHNM
-388 SSEEDF
+388 DTDDT
-394 SFEEDFSKGTDL
+394 SFEEDFSESIES

-415 PDPEDWENDDGV
+415 PDAEDWENDDGV
-427 PLFNNDR
+427 PL
-434 FDPSEDDKEEESQL
+434 SL
-448 EIPAFQRFLG
+448 IH
-458 RIKGN
+458 I

>member
-1 MTTHKDENFV
+1 MTAYDEENFV
-11 SNSSITLESPE
+11 SNSSITLETPE
-22 VEKLRPR
+22 VQKLRPR

-37 GGGNALKTMVD
+37 GGGNALKTMVE
-48 QELDGVELFAV
+48 QGLDGVELFAV

-66 ENLNGVTSIPIGSHS
+66 ENLSGVTSIPIGSHS

-106 RYLEGTNMLFITACL
+106 RYLEGTHMLFITACL

-140 GILTVGIVTTPWR
+140 GILTVGIVTTPWK
-153 FEGKKRMVSA
+153 FEGKKRMSSA
-163 QAGVDEL
+163 KSGVDEL

-210 SAISALIMKNGSI
+210 SAISSLIMKNGSI

-228 DVQTI
+228 DVKTV
-233 MQHKGKAIFGVGT
+233 MQHKGKAVFGVGT
-246 ASGEDRAV
+246 ASGEDRAI

-301 DVGKD
+301 DIGED
-306 CEVIFGVFLDDEIGD
+306 CEVIFGVFPDEEIGD
-321 NFRTA
+321 SFRTA
-326 VIATGMNQGSEEIVV
+326 VIATGMDQNVDETVI
-341 DINKAEKNPLGQN
+341 DINDHDNNSKGQN

-359 EEKNSLL
+359 DENASSGNTNDKNVELPLRTASP
-366 GDNDESIDLEIK
+366 DI
-378 TVSSE
+378 
-383 EPHNM
+383 PHNM
-388 SSEEDF
+388 DTDDT
-394 SFEEDFSKGTDL
+394 SFEEDFSESIES

-415 PDPEDWENDDGV
+415 PDAEDWENDDGV

-434 FDPSEDDKEEESQL
+434 FDPSEDDQEDESQL
-448 EIPAFQRFLG
+448 EIPALQRFLG

>member
-1 MTTHKDENFV
+1 MTTYEEENFV
-11 SNSSITLESPE
+11 SNSSITLETPE
-22 VEKLRPR
+22 IEKLRPR

-37 GGGNALKTMVD
+37 GGGNALKTMVE
-48 QELDGVELFAV
+48 QGLDGVELFAV

-81 TQGMGAGADPKVGK
+81 TQGMGAGADPKIGK

-106 RYLEGTNMLFITACL
+106 RYLEGTHMLFITACL

-140 GILTVGIVTTPWR
+140 GILTVGIVTTPWK
-153 FEGKKRMVSA
+153 FEGKKRMSSA
-163 QAGVDEL
+163 KNGVDEL

-228 DVQTI
+228 DVKTI
-233 MQHKGKAIFGVGT
+233 MQHKGKAVFGVGT
-246 ASGEDRAV
+246 ASGEDRAI

-301 DVGKD
+301 DVGED
-306 CEVIFGVFLDDEIGD
+306 CEVIFGVFPDEEIGD
-321 NFRTA
+321 SFRTA
-326 VIATGMNQGSEEIVV
+326 VIATGMEQNIEETVV
-341 DINKAEKNPLGQN
+341 EINADKNPTGQN

-359 EEKNSLL
+359 DENSSSF
-366 GDNDESIDLEIK
+366 E
-378 TVSSE
+378 SSE
-383 EPHNM
+383 ENTELEVKTITPDIPHNM
-388 SSEEDF
+388 DTEEDVEFDEDF
-394 SFEEDFSKGTDL
+394 SQSIDS
-406 LADENISNL
+406 LADKNISNL
-415 PDPEDWENDDGV
+415 PDAEDWENDDGV

-434 FDPSEDDKEEESQL
+434 FDPSDDDKEDESQL
-448 EIPAFQRFLG
+448 EIPALQRFLG

>member
-1 MTTHKDENFV
+1 MSTYDEENFV
-11 SNSSITLESPE
+11 SNSSITLETPE

-37 GGGNALKTMVD
+37 GGGNALKTMV
-48 QELDGVELFAV
+48 EEGLDGVELFAV

-66 ENLNGVTSIPIGSHS
+66 ENLTGVTSIPIGSHA
-81 TQGMGAGADPKVGK
+81 TQGMGAGADPKIGK

-106 RYLEGTNMLFITACL
+106 RYLEGTHMLFITACL

-153 FEGKKRMVSA
+153 FEGKKRMLSA
-163 QAGVDEL
+163 KSGVDEL

-228 DVQTI
+228 DVKTI
-233 MQHKGKAIFGVGT
+233 MQHKGKAVFGVGT
-246 ASGEDRAV
+246 ASGEDRAI

-301 DVGKD
+301 DVGDD
-306 CEVIFGVFLDDEIGD
+306 CEVIFGVFPDDEIGD
-321 NFRTA
+321 SFRTA
-326 VIATGMNQGSEEIVV
+326 VIATGMEQNAEETVV
-341 DINKAEKNPLGQN
+341 DLNIDNNPSGQN
-354 FIDII
+354 FVDILDENNLSSVINEDNI
-359 EEKNSLL
+359 E
-366 GDNDESIDLEIK
+366 LEVKKI
-378 TVSSE
+378 TPDV
-383 EPHNM
+383 PHNI
-388 SSEEDF
+388 SSKEDSNFDEDF
-394 SFEEDFSKGTDL
+394 SQSIES
-406 LADENISNL
+406 LADENISSL
-415 PDPEDWENDDGV
+415 PEAEDWENDDGV

-434 FDPSEDDKEEESQL
+434 FDPSQEDKEDESQL
-448 EIPAFQRFLG
+448 EIPALQRFFG